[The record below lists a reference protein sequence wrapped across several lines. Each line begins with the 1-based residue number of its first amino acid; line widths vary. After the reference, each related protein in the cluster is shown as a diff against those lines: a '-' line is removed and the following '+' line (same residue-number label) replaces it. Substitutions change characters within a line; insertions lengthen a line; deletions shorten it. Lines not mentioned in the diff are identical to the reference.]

1 MIQTFHLLWVYSDL
15 ETIKPSHGSDQMW
28 VFPYHGA
35 HTLAHTL
42 ADHND
47 SRGSSELYQHGP
59 NKRPSKSAQRPTSFK
74 DPPYLCPTPLYDRE
88 FRLSSETAHIM
99 RLINLHAVLI
109 ALVVS
114 AQVAASFIPTEER
127 GTSFS
132 CEIFLRSSFL
142 PNYLRSQPA
151 IAAESGSEEGFLP
164 DVN

>member
-1 MIQTFHLLWVYSDL
+1 
-15 ETIKPSHGSDQMW
+15 
-28 VFPYHGA
+28 
-35 HTLAHTL
+35 
-42 ADHND
+42 
-47 SRGSSELYQHGP
+47 
-59 NKRPSKSAQRPTSFK
+59 
-74 DPPYLCPTPLYDRE
+74 
-88 FRLSSETAHIM
+88 M

-164 DVN
+164 DVKSRGITGLSVESVMAVGVL